1 MRCSNSSDDPVMK
14 QIIRTVTERSHL
26 AQKHHYRA
34 VVCRALY
41 CLTCC
46 HCTHCHCA
54 YLTIVMLSQLQQPSG
69 VKLIASLQT
78 LLCSFGIN

>member
-34 VVCRALY
+34 VVCTGLVLFDLLSLHSLSL
-41 CLTCC
+41 CLPH
-46 HCTHCHCA
+46 HCYVKSAATAKWCKTDQFFA
-54 YLTIVMLSQLQQPSG
+54 NTIV
-69 VKLIASLQT
+69 
-78 LLCSFGIN
+78 

>member
-34 VVCRALY
+34 VVCTGLV
-41 CLTCC
+41 LFD
-46 HCTHCHCA
+46 
-54 YLTIVMLSQLQQPSG
+54 LLSLH
-69 VKLIASLQT
+69 SL
-78 LLCSFGIN
+78 